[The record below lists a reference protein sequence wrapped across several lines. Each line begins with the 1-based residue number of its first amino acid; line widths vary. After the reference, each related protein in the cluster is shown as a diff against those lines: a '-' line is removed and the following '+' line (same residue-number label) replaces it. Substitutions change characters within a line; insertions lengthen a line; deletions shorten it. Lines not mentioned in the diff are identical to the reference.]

1 MEPRVHQHKKDYLLR
16 LIDEIFAKLRKVL
29 DRNIN
34 LSTEEKQN
42 LLNDCFDFYQ
52 EYYEIG
58 RKDTAENIVSKIDR
72 FDLLEHYAQIL
83 LIEYKLAKSGD
94 KDNLVKALSLVE
106 YLEESDK
113 SYSWDR
119 VALREDILRLIES
132 N

>member
-1 MEPRVHQHKKDYLLR
+1 MDSRAHQHKKDYLLR

-29 DRNIN
+29 DRNVK
-34 LSTEEKQN
+34 LSTEEKQS

-52 EYYEIG
+52 ENYEIG

-83 LIEYKLAKSGD
+83 LAEYELTKSGS
-94 KDNLVKALSLVE
+94 KDNLTKALSLVE
-106 YLEESDK
+106 YLEKSDK

-132 N
+132 D